1 MERQGGGAGWRY
13 GWDGFDRLIRAEDGR
28 GLVVRFAYD
37 PLGRRIR
44 KEVESGATLRI
55 TRYVW
60 AGEQLIREI
69 ETGTGDGWQDRAA
82 QQIRDYAYWP
92 DSHTPLFQRDAAG
105 IYHYHLDP
113 IGTPVRLT
121 DTQGRV
127 VWEAERS
134 AFGAMQVMVA
144 GRHQPLRLPGQ
155 YHDAETGLH
164 YNRHRYY
171 DPALGRYLG
180 RDPMGAAGGVNLYA
194 YVGNDP
200 VNRADPSGLMWW
212 QMAVSAVAAIAVAV
226 AVVMLAPVAA
236 PALAVALVAGAAAG
250 AVGFGLN
257 EALTQKE
264 FCASCILLAM
274 LKGAAVG
281 ALAAVPFLFVPAA
294 AGYAVYAGVGAI
306 SGFVSYVADWGIDNL
321 AGKDRPWSWK
331 EAGISTGLGLV
342 AGPAGKFIAARLAP
356 GAAAAEEGAVASE
369 AAEAAKPA
377 KPAVPEGEATAPA
390 EPRPVTGET
399 DATATGKEVHARLAE
414 ERRASGDFDLVNEP
428 ITDAQ
433 GNAIEVPKRVN
444 LKTGEAADD
453 RVQIARPDAVRY
465 KNEMIL
471 DDKPMGRP
479 IAKDRQEVIR
489 FIDAYSQSQGKLPA
503 KIAIQRYDPVTGEPV
518 VTELYTPKISC
529 RKGDDV

>member
-1 MERQGGGAGWRY
+1 VERQGGGAGWRY

-69 ETGTGDGWQDRAA
+69 EIGTGDGWQDRAA

-105 IYHYHLDP
+105 ICHYHLDP

-134 AFGAMQVMVA
+134 AFGAMQVTVA
-144 GRHQPLRLPGQ
+144 GRYQPLRLPGQ

-180 RDPMGAAGGVNLYA
+180 RDPMAAAGGINLYA

-342 AGPAGKFIAARLAP
+342 AGPAGKFIAARF
-356 GAAAAEEGAVASE
+356 
-369 AAEAAKPA
+369 
-377 KPAVPEGEATAPA
+377 APA
-390 EPRPVTGET
+390 RRRRKRAPSRAKRPRRPSPLCPRVR
-399 DATATGKEVHARLAE
+399 RL
-414 ERRASGDFDLVNEP
+414 RLPS
-428 ITDAQ
+428 
-433 GNAIEVPKRVN
+433 
-444 LKTGEAADD
+444 
-453 RVQIARPDAVRY
+453 PD
-465 KNEMIL
+465 
-471 DDKPMGRP
+471 P
-479 IAKDRQEVIR
+479 
-489 FIDAYSQSQGKLPA
+489 
-503 KIAIQRYDPVTGEPV
+503 
-518 VTELYTPKISC
+518 
-529 RKGDDV
+529 